1 MLIFSQRIQ
10 FKHSS
15 LSIKNSYDGKLQY
28 LTNRFHVA
36 MHLFRYM
43 GQTMSNCGKNKK
55 RQRSH
60 RLVRVTLTAVRHPV
74 GSYSVHTASK
84 WLLKSMEMPLRSPRL
99 FRGNI
104 FNWTKLLKT
113 LRQLDTKVSFHTKT
127 HDNTTALYA
136 LFVHSIMPCSIC
148 SQPSLLTML

>member
-15 LSIKNSYDGKLQY
+15 LSIKNIYDGKLQY
-28 LTNRFHVA
+28 VTNRFHVA

-43 GQTMSNCGKNKK
+43 GQTTSNCGKNKK

-60 RLVRVTLTAVRHPV
+60 RLVCVTLTAVRRPV
-74 GSYSVHTASK
+74 GSCSVCTASI
-84 WLLKSMEMPLRSPRL
+84 WVLKSMEMPLRSPRL

-127 HDNTTALYA
+127 DMIILQHCMLCLYI
-136 LFVHSIMPCSIC
+136 L
-148 SQPSLLTML
+148 